1 MGNAEITAVKKEIRK
16 LIFQRRKEADPQAI
30 IDDSARIMEQLY
42 ETDAYKNASCIY
54 AYMDYNKEV
63 MTRALCERAWAD
75 GKQVAVPKVHGKDMI
90 YYILTTFD
98 QLEEGYFHIP
108 EPAYGDVAD
117 CEDALMIL
125 PGVAFDK
132 NLHRV
137 GYGGGFYDR
146 YLEKHTNHTTC
157 AVAFEFQLVEEA
169 PAEPTDIFPQML
181 ITEKCIYTQ
190 DN

>member
-1 MGNAEITAVKKEIRK
+1 MEKSEIQTLKKEIRK
-16 LIFQRRKEADPQAI
+16 TVFQRRKEADPQKLI
-30 IDDSARIMEQLY
+30 EDSAAIMEQLY
-42 ETDAYKNASCIY
+42 ATDAYKEASCIY

-63 MTRALCERAWAD
+63 MTRSLCERAWAD

-108 EPAYGDVAD
+108 EPAWGEEAN

-125 PGVAFDK
+125 PGVAFDR

-146 YLEKHTNHTTC
+146 YLEKHTGHVTC

-181 ITEKCIYTQ
+181 ITEKTIYRQ
-190 DN
+190 K